1 MRHYIRLIVQYLLVC
16 DDWIQ
21 CTFMTYGNETHNKYE
36 IILPIYYITSNFIFI
51 EYAGQSRR
59 ETVHLI
65 SFNFFQ
71 IVNYSKYSIQ
81 SYLRTFPTLVIYD
94 CVICNC
100 SIFQVIENRAQ

>member
-21 CTFMTYGNETHNKYE
+21 CTFMTYGDETHNKYE

-65 SFNFFQ
+65 SFNSDSFRL
-71 IVNYSKYSIQ
+71 STIQ
-81 SYLRTFPTLVIYD
+81 NIQFNHT
-94 CVICNC
+94 
-100 SIFQVIENRAQ
+100 